1 MRRLLPVLL
10 PLVASLALAGAAA
23 SASAADVRAAAA
35 DGKAKSQA
43 QKGRAGKAA
52 TGSSAGKSTLEPVGR
67 AGRVSG
73 TRLRLREKAAASASK
88 VLPRRPLTAAEVR
101 ARAAAARRESRERR
115 MRRAQLGLAA
125 PAATPSAPAAAPSAI
140 QQAAAAPA
148 SGAAALATPAP
159 VRAAPAPVPVPVPAA
174 RRRWF
179 SSEPATPASV
189 NLVASAP
196 PGFEDFLKPQQ
207 TMVDVYFGGVALG
220 SMLAEYTPDGIEF
233 LRPEE
238 LVERIPGALDRGAL
252 AQHLKGRLPRNSE
265 FACGSG
271 QPADCGRLEPEVIGV
286 IFDENRFRADVFVHP
301 SLLAVQERQRS
312 RYLPAPADPEAV
324 TLVQNLAAIAS
335 GTDGAEASH
344 TLTGNTWLARGT
356 DHVHAQW
363 YNTQAQSFAIDQL
376 AWHRDRPGFSYVA
389 GLFEARSDDLYFAQS
404 ALLAGGGAGRSLKL
418 RTDIAGDSATR
429 LQVFLDSRST
439 VEIHRDGRLVSSRFY
454 DPGNQVL
461 DTSALPYGSYDVEIR
476 VVDAGGRVQ
485 AFNRFF
491 IKTTQLAPAGEPQ
504 WYLEGGEVM
513 RRSVDSLLP
522 EDAGT
527 PQLRGAWR
535 SRLREDLGYSVA
547 GAAVDTHALAEGA
560 MTWLQPRFSI
570 TGGGMLSTQGD
581 NGLTISASGR
591 WGDLTGSIGLR
602 QSNAARQAWS
612 TSDYQLVPGSSESRS
627 AGLNYPVARGQL
639 SASLM
644 NNRAEGVDSD
654 IYSLRYSRNLI
665 AGLFPPMFLNAQLSR
680 SDGDLVATLGISING
695 FGQHWSWRLE
705 PGLQHRVPEQGPD
718 ADVAVLAASASW
730 RDGERFAEDL
740 EVIGRASIED
750 TNESLGMGVRYL
762 SGYGRLEAGTDLV
775 RAEDGDSRR
784 FNVRYETSVVAT
796 SDHVGFGGQQ
806 NATGGVLLDLRS
818 APEDAEFDV
827 YVDNR
832 RLASARGGRQQPL
845 MLGAYNSYDIRLVDR
860 GLTLLNFDGA
870 ARKVTIYPGTVA
882 SLAYK
887 VERAVIAFGRLMQA
901 EACSGADCT
910 PALQPMANARLI
922 GVSGLAMTEEDGRFQ
937 AELLTSVRRLTVRRS
952 GSECAVE
959 LPEPKWV
966 NGMMLLGD
974 LVCTPTA
981 AIAPVPPT
989 PAGGAVPAAPL
1000 VPAAGTAAATP
1011 AGSGS
1016 EAGAGQADSPASTAL
1031 AAGPVPAT
1039 ATLPASEPA
1048 ATPAPVAAAAAAAAP
1063 PSVEPAATA
1072 ADVAPAPA
1080 AVAVPAR
1087 GARLAATPRGRK
1099 GGRATAPPA
1108 ARRKAAAAAA
1118 RPGPGDGVAP
1128 ARAKVPGAIRPAVA
1142 PKTAKQWERRRRL
1155 RESAEKVNKAHAE
1168 LVMDEI
1174 LKGGKLPQ
1182 KKSLPEALTP
1192 RERLKQRAEK
1202 ARRSQS
1208 P

>member
-23 SASAADVRAAAA
+23 SAGAADVRAAAA
-35 DGKAKSQA
+35 DGKAKIPA
-43 QKGRAGKAA
+43 QKDKATKTAKTAKTARAS
-52 TGSSAGKSTLEPVGR
+52 TGSSAGKSALEPVGKTK
-67 AGRVSG
+67 RVSG
-73 TRLRLREKAAASASK
+73 TRLRLRQKAAVGAGKA
-88 VLPRRPLTAAEVR
+88 LPRRPLTAAEVR

-115 MRRAQLGLAA
+115 LRRAQLGLVA
-125 PAATPSAPAAAPSAI
+125 PAATPSAPAAPPPAI
-140 QQAAAAPA
+140 PHAAPA
-148 SGAAALATPAP
+148 PASVAAAVATPAP
-159 VRAAPAPVPVPVPAA
+159 ARAAPAPAA

-179 SSEPATPASV
+179 SSDPAAAPASV

-238 LVERIPGALDRGAL
+238 LVERIPNALDRGAL
-252 AQHLKGRLPRNSE
+252 AQHLRGRLPRNSE
-265 FACGSG
+265 LACGTG
-271 QPADCGRLEPEVIGV
+271 QSADCGRLEPEVIGV

-301 SLLAVQERQRS
+301 GLLAVQERQRG
-312 RYLPAPADPEAV
+312 RYLPSPADPEAV

-335 GTDGAEASH
+335 GNDGAEASH

-504 WYLEGGEVM
+504 WYVEGGEVM
-513 RRSVDSLLP
+513 RRSPDSLLP

-560 MTWLQPRFSI
+560 MTWLQPRFSL

-581 NGLTISASGR
+581 NGLTLSASGR

-602 QSNAARQAWS
+602 QANAAHEAWS

-639 SASLM
+639 SASIM
-644 NNRAEGVDSD
+644 SNRAQGVDSN

-680 SDGDLVATLGISING
+680 ADGDLVAVLGISING

-718 ADVAVLAASASW
+718 TDVTVLAASASW

-740 EVIGRASIED
+740 EVIGRASIEEAS
-750 TNESLGMGVRYL
+750 ESLGLGVRYF
-762 SGYGRLEAGTDLV
+762 SGYGRLEAGTDFV
-775 RAEDGDSRR
+775 SAEDADSRR

-806 NATGGVLLDLRS
+806 NATGSVLLDLRT

-870 ARKVTIYPGTVA
+870 ARTVTIYPGTVA

-901 EACSGADCT
+901 VPCSGADCT
-910 PALQPMANARLI
+910 PALQPMANARLL

-952 GSECAVE
+952 GSECVVE

-966 NGMMLLGD
+966 NGMMVLGD
-974 LVCTPTA
+974 LVCTPTVVV
-981 AIAPVPPT
+981 APVPPT
-989 PAGGAVPAAPL
+989 PAGGAVPAVPL
-1000 VPAAGTAAATP
+1000 VPAAGTAGV
-1011 AGSGS
+1011 AGSIS
-1016 EAGAGQADSPASTAL
+1016 EAGAGQVATPF

-1039 ATLPASEPA
+1039 ATLPATEPA
-1048 ATPAPVAAAAAAAAP
+1048 ATPAPVAATAAAAAP

-1080 AVAVPAR
+1080 AAAVPVRAAR
-1087 GARLAATPRGRK
+1087 PAATPRGRK

-1108 ARRKAAAAAA
+1108 ARRKAATAEA
-1118 RPGPGDGVAP
+1118 RPGAGDAAAP